1 VNKKKILNDPVYG
14 FVSIPTE
21 LIFDLIE
28 HPYFQRLRRIK
39 QMGLS
44 NYVYPGALHT
54 RFHHALGAMHLM
66 HRAIETLR
74 TKGVDI
80 SQEEAEGSLMAIL
93 LHDIGHGPY
102 SHTLEG
108 LLLDCSHEDLTLLYM
123 RQLNAEFDHKLE
135 MAISIF
141 EGSHPKK
148 FLHQLITGQ
157 LDLDRMDYLKRDS
170 FFSGVTE
177 GNIGHDRIIT
187 MLDVR
192 NNEIVVEQKGRYSVE
207 QFLMARRLMYW
218 QVYLHKAS
226 LAAERMLRQVMKLTR
241 VALQNGESIPGMP
254 RRLESFLKGHTNP
267 LKSEN
272 PAEILDEFSKM
283 DDVDVIYALKT
294 ISESDHKL
302 LSYLAKSILQ
312 RNLFHTQFLD
322 TRASDGYI
330 NKLAQKAAQNLGL
343 SVEDGAKTI
352 IEGYESIP
360 TYRTGKDEIKML
372 LKSGEVL
379 PLSYILELRNDAVT
393 ETHFLC
399 FPKAIRGAAL

>member
-1 VNKKKILNDPVYG
+1 MNKKKILNDPVYG

-66 HRAIETLR
+66 QRAIDTLR
-74 TKGVDI
+74 NKGVEI
-80 SQEEAEGSLMAIL
+80 SSEEAEGSLMAIL

-123 RQLNAEFDHKLE
+123 KQLNLEFDNRLE
-135 MAISIF
+135 TAISIF
-141 EGSHPKK
+141 EGTYPKK
-148 FLHQLITGQ
+148 FLHQLISGQ

-177 GNIGHDRIIT
+177 GNVGHDRIIT

-192 NNEIVVEQKGRYSVE
+192 DNEIVVEQKGRYSVE

-226 LAAERMLRQVMKLTR
+226 LAAERMLRQLIQLTR
-241 VALQNGESIPGMP
+241 TALQSGQSIPGIP
-254 RRLESFLKGHTNP
+254 SLLKSFLISHSNPLESD
-267 LKSEN
+267 N
-272 PAEILDEFSKM
+272 PADILDAFAKL

-294 ISESDHKL
+294 IAESDHRL
-302 LSYLAKSILQ
+302 LSYFAQSILH
-312 RNLFHTQFLD
+312 RKLFHTQFLD
-322 TRASDGYI
+322 TRASEGYI
-330 NKLAQKAAQNLGL
+330 SKLAHKAAKHLDFPL
-343 SVEDGAKTI
+343 EEAEKTI
-352 IEGYESIP
+352 ISGYESIP

-372 LKSGEVL
+372 LKSGEIL
-379 PLSYILELRNDAVT
+379 PLSHILELRSDAVT
-393 ETHFLC
+393 DTHFLC
-399 FPKAIRGAAL
+399 FPKAIRGDGF

>member
-1 VNKKKILNDPVYG
+1 MNKKKILNDPVYG

-44 NYVYPGALHT
+44 HYVYPGALHT

-74 TKGVDI
+74 TKGVEI
-80 SQEEAEGSLMAIL
+80 TSEEAEGSLIAIL

-123 RQLNAEFDHKLE
+123 RQLNVEFDNKLE
-135 MAISIF
+135 VAISIF
-141 EGSHPKK
+141 EGTHPKK

-226 LAAERMLRQVMKLTR
+226 LAAERMLRQLIRLTR
-241 VALQNGESIPGMP
+241 VALREGQSIPGIP
-254 RRLESFLKGHTNP
+254 KRLESFLIGHNNP
-267 LKSEN
+267 LKSDN
-272 PAEILDEFSKM
+272 PSAVLDEFSRL
-283 DDVDVIYALKT
+283 DDVDVIFALKT
-294 ISESDHKL
+294 IVDADHKL
-302 LSYLAKSILQ
+302 LSYFAKSIL
-312 RNLFHTQFLD
+312 
-322 TRASDGYI
+322 
-330 NKLAQKAAQNLGL
+330 
-343 SVEDGAKTI
+343 
-352 IEGYESIP
+352 
-360 TYRTGKDEIKML
+360 
-372 LKSGEVL
+372 
-379 PLSYILELRNDAVT
+379 
-393 ETHFLC
+393 
-399 FPKAIRGAAL
+399 

>member
-44 NYVYPGALHT
+44 QYVYPGALHT

-74 TKGVDI
+74 SKGIEI
-80 SQEEAEGSLMAIL
+80 SSEEAEGSLMAIL

-108 LLLDCSHEDLTLLYM
+108 LLLDCSHEELTLLYM
-123 RQLNAEFDHKLE
+123 RRLNVEFDNKLE
-135 MAISIF
+135 LAISIF
-141 EGSHPKK
+141 EGTHPKK

-170 FFSGVTE
+170 FFSGVAE

-192 NNEIVVEQKGRYSVE
+192 DNEIVVEQKGRYSVE

-218 QVYLHKAS
+218 QVYLHKAG
-226 LAAERMLRQVMKLTR
+226 LAAERMLRQLIKLTR
-241 VALQNGESIPGMP
+241 AALQNDLSIPGIP
-254 RRLESFLKGHTNP
+254 KLLETFLVDHPNP
-267 LKSEN
+267 LDSDN
-272 PAEILDEFSKM
+272 PSVILDEFAKL
-283 DDVDVIYALKT
+283 DDVDVIFALKSIAET
-294 ISESDHKL
+294 DYKL
-302 LSYLAKSILQ
+302 LSYFAQSILH
-312 RNLFHTQFLD
+312 RKLFHTQFLD
-322 TRASDGYI
+322 TRASEGYI
-330 NKLAQKAAQNLGL
+330 SKLARKAAEYLDLDL
-343 SVEDGAKTI
+343 SEAENTI

-393 ETHFLC
+393 EAHFLC
-399 FPKAIRGAAL
+399 FPKGIRESSF

>member
-74 TKGVDI
+74 KKGVEI
-80 SQEEAEGSLMAIL
+80 SPDEAEGSLMAIL

-123 RQLNAEFDHKLE
+123 RQLNAEFDKRLE

-141 EGSHPKK
+141 EGTHPKK

-192 NNEIVVEQKGRYSVE
+192 DNEIVVEQKGRYSVE

-226 LAAERMLRQVMKLTR
+226 LAAERMLRQSMNLTR
-241 VALQNGESIPGMP
+241 ETLQEGQSIPGIP
-254 RRLESFLKGHTNP
+254 RRLESFLTGHTNP
-267 LKSEN
+267 LKSDN
-272 PAEILDEFSKM
+272 PAAILDEFARL
-283 DDVDVIYALKT
+283 DDVDVTYALKT
-294 ISESDHKL
+294 IAESDHKL
-302 LSYLAKSILQ
+302 LSYLARSILQ

-322 TRASDGYI
+322 TRASEGYI
-330 NKLAQKAAQNLGL
+330 SKLAHKAAKHLDFPL
-343 SVEDGAKTI
+343 DEAERTI

-360 TYRTGKDEIKML
+360 TYRTGTDEIKML

-399 FPKAIRGAAL
+399 FPKAIRGSSF